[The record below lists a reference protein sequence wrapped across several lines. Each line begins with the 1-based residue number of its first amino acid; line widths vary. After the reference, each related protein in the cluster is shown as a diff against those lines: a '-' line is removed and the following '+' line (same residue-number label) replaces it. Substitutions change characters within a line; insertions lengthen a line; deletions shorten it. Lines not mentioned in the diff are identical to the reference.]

1 MRIKLSTNNGTTYK
15 ISRSDGVKFLA
26 SRVQFSAIS
35 ESGPPE
41 RDYWAVW
48 PKGHMEAR
56 MRIMTLHE
64 ALDHVIGGWWPAEG
78 AS

>member
-1 MRIKLSTNNGTTYK
+1 MRIKLSTKSGWTYK
-15 ISRSDGVKFLA
+15 ITRADGVKFLA

-35 ESGPPE
+35 EDAPPK

-56 MRIMTLHE
+56 MSFLSLHE
-64 ALDHVIGGWWPAEG
+64 ALNHVIEGWWPAEG